1 MDDHT
6 HHEIK
11 EVNDYST
18 FYNVYKTYTYP
29 PYNEDWTDSEIE
41 QEYHNI
47 NQRGFLYGYFIDGK
61 CIGILALRIKDQ
73 PLEFDNNTKSI
84 YLSDLTVVYKYN
96 KSDTALRLIEFA
108 INYAKENEY
117 SLIYLRTLK
126 DNYSNEYKVF
136 KKVGFTKMPD
146 VIEVVKR
153 KRTRLM
159 KEEDCRFFWQLK
171 LN

>member
-11 EVNDYST
+11 EVNEYST

-29 PYNEDWTDSEIE
+29 PYNENWSDTEIE
-41 QEYHNI
+41 QEYQQIKKNGI
-47 NQRGFLYGYFIDGK
+47 LFGAFVDGK
-61 CIGILALRIKDQ
+61 CIGILALRTKNQ
-73 PLEFDNNTKSI
+73 PLDFGDIKTI
-84 YLSDLTVVYKYN
+84 YLSDLTVTYKYT
-96 KSDTALRLIEFA
+96 KTDIASKLVAFGIEFA
-108 INYAKENEY
+108 RNNGY

-126 DNYSNEYKVF
+126 DHYSNEYKVY
-136 KKVGFTKMPD
+136 KKAGFTKIPD
-146 VIEVVKR
+146 VCEIVKR